1 MVFIVEHIGATFETK
16 VGVRIG
22 VTDGIESFYL
32 IVDNL
37 TSLHAHSHPIYMSII
52 LLDKV
57 FTIDLKATQLT
68 IF

>member
-1 MVFIVEHIGATFETK
+1 MFIVEYVGATLETK

-22 VTDGIESFYL
+22 VTHGIESFYL

-37 TSLHAHSHPIYMSII
+37 TSLHTHCHPIYMSII